1 MRHLMQRTSL
11 KIFSKENSGWMTR
24 LVKRFSRATT
34 EYGAL
39 RDAKHT
45 VEDTNY
51 FVTALRIDHASIRLS
66 DPVYKSVSDRFV
78 IK

>member
-1 MRHLMQRTSL
+1 V
-11 KIFSKENSGWMTR
+11 TR
-24 LVKRFSRATT
+24 LVKRFSRATA
-34 EYGAL
+34 EHGAL
-39 RDAKHT
+39 HDAKHT

-51 FVTALRIDHASIRLS
+51 FVTTLRIDHASIRLP